1 MTRST
6 VVLAF
11 ARAAPAGDEE
21 GHSHRAAAPGGPDLV
36 AIGGPPAPPQDD
48 DPAPGGLFAVPTG
61 EWGAR
66 VRATLRHLDP
76 ARTVVAAAGDL
87 PPGAGEICRGFPLLR
102 PGDLPGVRARL
113 AAALGVTPG
122 DLEPVLAETP
132 GGLLAAAVLAHLVAG
147 AEEVEWVPAGADP
160 HPDPVP
166 PGFGGAT
173 FHAPGDA
180 GAGIGDSSAGPF
192 APWRVYWDPDEVRR
206 PWVRA
211 ALLAGR
217 PLASPS
223 LAGGAG
229 ILGRRLA
236 ERVPPD
242 PGAWDPTCFLAA
254 AALADGL
261 PVGGLPGPDRPRP
274 LPPRP
279 WRRHRA
285 EMASAL
291 RLRDQLRA
299 LFPGGLPEPLSV
311 FPGEYAS
318 EDLDARIADASR
330 LLAFEGLATGD
341 MTTYLEALE
350 NMALPRTHLPDG
362 DPLSFLRAWRE
373 VTPRIP
379 AVPLPLRAVLGSG
392 G

>member
-1 MTRST
+1 MSRST
-6 VVLAF
+6 IVLAF

-21 GHSHRAAAPGGPDLV
+21 GRTAPAAATGGPDVV
-36 AIGGPPAPPQDD
+36 AIGGPPTPPQDA
-48 DPAPGGLFAVPTG
+48 DPAPGGRFAAPTG
-61 EWGAR
+61 EWEAR
-66 VRATLRHLDP
+66 VRSTLRHLDP
-76 ARTVVAAAGDL
+76 ARAVVVAAGDL
-87 PPGAGEICRGFPLLR
+87 PPGAEEVCGGFPLLR

-113 AAALGVTPG
+113 AATLGVAPG
-122 DLEPVLAETP
+122 DLEAPLAETP
-132 GGLLAAAVLAHLVAG
+132 GGLLGAAILAHLVAG

-166 PGFGGAT
+166 PGFGGVT
-173 FHAPGDA
+173 FHAPADA
-180 GAGIGDSSAGPF
+180 VVGIGSPGGPF
-192 APWRVYWDPDEVRR
+192 APWRVYWDPDDAHRR
-206 PWVRA
+206 AVRA

-217 PLASPS
+217 PAAAPS
-223 LAGGAG
+223 LTGGAG
-229 ILGRRLA
+229 VLGRRLA

-242 PGAWDPTCFLAA
+242 PGAWDPTSFLAA

-261 PVGGLPGPDRPRP
+261 PVGGLPGPDRPRSAP
-274 LPPRP
+274 SRP

-299 LFPGGLPEPLSV
+299 LFPGGLPEPLAT
-311 FPGEYAS
+311 FPGEYARD
-318 EDLDARIADASR
+318 DLDARIADASR

-350 NMALPRTHLPDG
+350 NMALPRTHAPDA
-362 DPLSFLRAWRE
+362 DPLALLRAWRE

-379 AVPLPLRAVLGSG
+379 AVPLPLRAVLGRG
-392 G
+392 A